1 MFFKKIFE
9 SVFESTTTIISFNSE
24 IKSIKVKIFTSK
36 IILLDKTYPNDNPLK
51 NTKIPK
57 LQLPSSIIE
66 NTEDDLTIFKYMF
79 KDKNIS
85 EICINNKTNKVS
97 FTGSFDEKEE
107 NLKQNIN
114 KQIFDYRSVDGIFKK
129 FIEDSPK
136 VSIINPNLVSW
147 YDSMNINSLT
157 LENENIVTSWKDLS
171 KSNSSAIPFTGKV
184 TYSSTALNGK
194 YPGIIMNDS
203 SLYSLLNNGTFNN
216 GFTMFIVFSNIGDQ
230 QYNTLINRNTWDF
243 YNDSR
248 YIGDNNGTCLAKSTN
263 NLNNIISP
271 SIFISQESSLTSY
284 FEYLNGKNLY
294 QTTTLKSF
302 YKDSGDYI
310 YIGTREDKATSFN
323 GVMSEIMIYNSILPL
338 NEINLIQSKLSYK
351 WGIDVL
357 SLVN

>member
-114 KQIFDYRSVDGIFKK
+114 KQIFDSRSVDGIFKK
-129 FIEDSPK
+129 FIE
-136 VSIINPNLVSW
+136 
-147 YDSMNINSLT
+147 
-157 LENENIVTSWKDLS
+157 DLS

-338 NEINLIQSKLSYK
+338 NEINLIQSKL
-351 WGIDVL
+351 
-357 SLVN
+357 